1 LLGLLGAL
9 AMAPRSAQAQEFDL
23 GVGADYWTE
32 GGGIGLFTFG
42 LDALWRVAPGFQL
55 GLKPGFLLT
64 NSSGAQAGIPLD
76 FKMRL
81 SVGRVYVD
89 GFAGP
94 WFFFSGNAVGPT
106 SGWAPAFASAGSWW
120 GAKCPTS
127 APVRRSGGGSPSSFD
142 VAHSGEAAP

>member
-1 LLGLLGAL
+1 VREARRWWLLLGLLGAL

-64 NSSGAQAGIPLD
+64 TSSGAQAGIPLD

-81 SVGRVYVD
+81 TVGRVYVD

-94 WFFFSGNAVGPT
+94 WFFFTGDAVRAHVGMGAGIRFGRLLVGGEVSYLSSGATFG
-106 SGWAPAFASAGSWW
+106 GRLAF
-120 GAKCPTS
+120 
-127 APVRRSGGGSPSSFD
+127 
-142 VAHSGEAAP
+142 EL